1 MFDRDTNGMNGDE
14 WDIDEQ
20 IPSFVI
26 KLGGLL
32 RNLRKKSIGIDE
44 KIMEKH
50 RGFLADHS

>member
-1 MFDRDTNGMNGDE
+1 MFDRDNHGMNGDE

-26 KLGGLL
+26 KLGGSL
-32 RNLRKKSIGIDE
+32 RNPRNKSIGIDE

-50 RGFLADHS
+50 REFPSRP

>member
-1 MFDRDTNGMNGDE
+1 MFDRDNHGMNGDE

-26 KLGGLL
+26 KLGGSL
-32 RNLRKKSIGIDE
+32 RNPRNKSIGIDE

-50 RGFLADHS
+50 RGFPSRP